1 MKKFFIA
8 IVALAAAV
16 SCSNDDIISIDRQT
30 IGFGNAFVDNAT
42 RIEDPSYGAGKLIKE
57 FYVWGT
63 VKGNTGNTLNL
74 YNGARV
80 YDDEPTYG
88 SAYTCDQTE
97 YWIPDATYNFVAVA
111 NATSVAPATGLPETI
126 SYTADGTSDLLYT
139 NTGVTA
145 KTNAEAVPTS
155 GVNGNKVVAFTF
167 NHLLSKVHFEFEN
180 ASGSEKCKFE
190 IADIKVYGQN
200 AAGTY
205 DIANQKWTADGTTIA
220 ETAAWNFGGAAD
232 ITNGTTV
239 TSDKAFL
246 FVPGNQTLNIS
257 FTKNFYYNDNLS
269 NTEAVTATLTNN
281 FAANGAYVIKATLKS
296 GKQIDFSVGSLGNWD
311 EKTPSITI
319 P

>member
-8 IVALAAAV
+8 IVALAATA
-16 SCSNDDIISIDRQT
+16 CSNNDIISIDRQA

-42 RIEDPSYGAGKLIKE
+42 RIEDPSYGTDKLIKE

-80 YDDEPTYG
+80 YDNSPEYG
-88 SAYTCDQTE
+88 TAYTCDQPE
-97 YWIPDATYNFVAVA
+97 YWIPSATYNFVAIA
-111 NATSVAPATGLPETI
+111 GHNSVEPATGMPTAI
-126 SYTADGTSDLLYT
+126 KYTANGTTDLIYT
-139 NTGVTA
+139 KTGVTA
-145 KTNAEAVPTS
+145 TTNAEAVPKS
-155 GVNGNKVVAFTF
+155 GVNANKVVAFTF
-167 NHLLSKVHFEFEN
+167 NHLLSKIHFEFVN
-180 ASGSEKCKFE
+180 ASGSDKCKFE

-205 DIANQKWTADGTTIA
+205 DIANQTWTANGTIA
-220 ETAAWNFGGAAD
+220 VDAAWNFGGAAN
-232 ITNGTTV
+232 ITDGATV

-257 FTKNFYYNDNLS
+257 FTKKFYYNDTLS
-269 NTEAVTATLTNN
+269 NTETVTATLTNN
-281 FAANGAYVIKATLKS
+281 FVANGAYVIKATLKS
-296 GKQIDFSVGSLGNWD
+296 GKQIDFSVGSLGGWD
-311 EKTPSITI
+311 EKTSITI

>member
-16 SCSNDDIISIDRQT
+16 ACSNDDIISIDRQT

-42 RIEDPSYGAGKLIKE
+42 RIEDPSYGADNLIEE

-63 VKGNTGNTLNL
+63 VKGNTDNTLNL

-80 YDDEPTYG
+80 YDNSPEYG
-88 SAYTCDQTE
+88 TAYTCDQTE
-97 YWIPDATYNFVAVA
+97 YWIPSATYNFVAVA
-111 NATSVAPATGLPETI
+111 NATSVAPATGLPTTI

-139 NTGVTA
+139 TTGVTA
-145 KTNAEAVPTS
+145 KTNAQAEPTE
-155 GVNGNKVVAFTF
+155 GVNGNNVVAFTF
-167 NHLLSKVHFEFEN
+167 NHLLSKIHFEFVN
-180 ASGSEKCKFE
+180 ASGSDKCKFE
-190 IADIKVYGQN
+190 ITDIKVYGQN

-205 DIANQKWTADGTTIA
+205 DIANQTWTANGTIA
-220 ETAAWNFGGAAD
+220 VDDAWNFGGAAN
-232 ITNGTTV
+232 ITDGATV
-239 TSDKAFL
+239 TSEKAFL

-257 FTKNFYYNDNLS
+257 FTKNFYYDGTPS
-269 NTEAVTATLTNN
+269 NTETVTATLTNN

-296 GKQIDFSVGSLGNWD
+296 GKQIDFSVGSLGGWD
-311 EKTPSITI
+311 SDTSITI